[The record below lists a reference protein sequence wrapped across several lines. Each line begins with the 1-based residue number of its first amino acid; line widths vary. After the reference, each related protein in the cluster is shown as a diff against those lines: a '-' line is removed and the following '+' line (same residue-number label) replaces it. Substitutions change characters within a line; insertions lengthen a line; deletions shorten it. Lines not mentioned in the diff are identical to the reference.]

1 MKRKLSLLLCA
12 ALVLASLAG
21 CKPSASEND
30 SSSSASGDISSGGS
44 SSGDSSQEIPGPSDI
59 PEINFM
65 VLSGPTGVGAAYLVD
80 SYAAGSAPT
89 DAPFTLNT
97 TVVADNNQV
106 TDALVNGSADVAAI
120 ATNVAANLY
129 TKSDGAIQV
138 LAVNTLGVLYIL
150 EKGDS
155 VHSMA
160 DLRGKTIYATGQ
172 GANPEYV
179 LDHLLTA
186 NGVDPS
192 TLDIQ
197 WMTAQEVSAKMV
209 SSEQAI
215 CMLPVPA
222 ATALM
227 VQDTGVRQALSLSDE
242 WEKLDQGV
250 LPMGCVVARTEF
262 IQENPMLIDALL
274 DLYGDSITF
283 MTEEG
288 NAADGAALVAKY
300 GIAPNEQVAQAAIP
314 QCNLTF
320 LTGQEMRAALEGY
333 YAVLFRTDPA
343 SIGGGM
349 PYDAFYYGG
358 GERAAQFH
366 PRLAAPGL
374 LAGGLA
380 ACRLVGGASCG
391 GPGERTAPSLPP
403 HRVGRPGRSGRT
415 GFLLGLRGG
424 HLSPGGSG
432 PVRRSGAGRTAGRS
446 HLRQLLVCP
455 APVPAHPNHPGYP
468 SGLLYPAGPAMDAAG
483 PGTCHHLRPY
493 GSAGYM
499 GEPGPRHRGH

>member
-1 MKRKLSLLLCA
+1 M
-12 ALVLASLAG
+12 
-21 CKPSASEND
+21 
-30 SSSSASGDISSGGS
+30 
-44 SSGDSSQEIPGPSDI
+44 
-59 PEINFM
+59 
-65 VLSGPTGVGAAYLVD
+65 
-80 SYAAGSAPT
+80 
-89 DAPFTLNT
+89 
-97 TVVADNNQV
+97 ADNNQV

-300 GIAPNEQVAQAAIP
+300 GIAPNEQVAQASIP

-358 GERAAQFH
+358 E
-366 PRLAAPGL
+366 
-374 LAGGLA
+374 
-380 ACRLVGGASCG
+380 
-391 GPGERTAPSLPP
+391 
-403 HRVGRPGRSGRT
+403 
-415 GFLLGLRGG
+415 
-424 HLSPGGSG
+424 
-432 PVRRSGAGRTAGRS
+432 
-446 HLRQLLVCP
+446 
-455 APVPAHPNHPGYP
+455 
-468 SGLLYPAGPAMDAAG
+468 
-483 PGTCHHLRPY
+483 
-493 GSAGYM
+493 
-499 GEPGPRHRGH
+499 